1 LRKFTKIADIIK
13 KARKIVIL
21 THANSDPDAI
31 CSAFALKH
39 LQKKINPKTKII
51 IGAPEGT
58 NKISEKIIKRFR
70 LTVESKPS
78 LDDVDAIFT
87 VDTNNLKQLGK
98 ISNAIEKFEKSIIII
113 DHHYPHP
120 SMEKLSKLEI
130 CDKYSPS
137 TCEIIYELYNHFK
150 IKPTKKVAEILIIG
164 ILCETRHLRLATS
177 QTILIISNLI
187 KQGIEIEKLR
197 DILEIKMDQSERFA
211 RLRAAQRI
219 KISSL
224 AEWIIVSTNVGSHH
238 ASAARAL
245 AFLGADLAMVA
256 SSDKDRLKISFR
268 SKEDFSKKS
277 GIHLGRD
284 LAKPLGDYVNGTG
297 GGHSLAAGVTG
308 FGEVED
314 ALKKASEILK
324 ATISK
329 NTKQTNSA

>member
-1 LRKFTKIADIIK
+1 MRKFTKIANIIK

-31 CSAFALKH
+31 CSAFALKQ
-39 LQKKINPKTKII
+39 LLKKINPKTKII

-58 NKISEKIIKRFR
+58 NKISEKIMNRFR
-70 LTVESKPS
+70 LTVESNPT
-78 LDDVDAIFT
+78 LDDIDVIFT

-98 ISNAIEKFEKSIIII
+98 ISNAIENFEKSIIII

-120 SMEKLSKLEI
+120 SMEKLSKIEF

-137 TCEIIYELYNHFK
+137 TCEIIYELYNHYEL
-150 IKPTKKVAEILIIG
+150 KPTKKVATILIIG

-177 QTILIISNLI
+177 KTILTISNLI
-187 KQGIEIEKLR
+187 KQGIAIEKLR
-197 DILEIKMDQSERFA
+197 AILEIQMDQSERLA

-219 KISSL
+219 KISNI
-224 AEWIIVSTNVGSHH
+224 AGWIIVTTNVGSHH

-245 AFLGADLAMVA
+245 AFLGADLAIVG
-256 SSDKDRLKISFR
+256 SSDKDRLKISLR
-268 SKEDFSKKS
+268 SKEEFYQKS

-308 FGEVED
+308 SGEVEN
-314 ALKKASEILK
+314 ALNKALEMLN

-329 NTKQTNSA
+329 NKK

>member
-1 LRKFTKIADIIK
+1 LRKFTKIGIIIK

-31 CSAFALKH
+31 CSAFALKQ
-39 LQKKINPKTKII
+39 LLKKINPKTKII

-58 NKISEKIIKRFR
+58 NKISEKIMKRFR
-70 LTVESKPS
+70 LTVESNPT
-78 LDDVDAIFT
+78 LDDIDVIFT

-120 SMEKLSKLEI
+120 SMEKLSKIEF

-137 TCEIIYELYNHFK
+137 TCEIICELYNHYE
-150 IKPTKKVAEILIIG
+150 IKPTKKVATILIIG

-177 QTILIISNLI
+177 KTILTISNLL
-187 KQGIEIEKLR
+187 KQGIAIEKLR
-197 DILEIKMDQSERFA
+197 AILEIKMDQSERLA

-219 KISSL
+219 KITNIDG
-224 AEWIIVSTNVGSHH
+224 WIIVSTNVGSHH

-245 AFLGADLAMVA
+245 AFLGADLAIVG
-256 SSDKDRLKISFR
+256 SSDKDRLKISLR
-268 SKEDFSKKS
+268 SKEEFYQKS

-297 GGHSLAAGVTG
+297 GGHSLAAGITG
-308 FGEVED
+308 SGEVEN
-314 ALKKASEILK
+314 ALNKALEMLK

-329 NTKQTNSA
+329 NKK

>member
-1 LRKFTKIADIIK
+1 LRKFTKIAIIIK

-31 CSAFALKH
+31 CSAFALKQ
-39 LQKKINPKTKII
+39 LLKKINPKTKII

-58 NKISEKIIKRFR
+58 NKISEKIMNRFR
-70 LTVESKPS
+70 LTVESNPT
-78 LDDVDAIFT
+78 LDDIDVIFT

-98 ISNAIEKFEKSIIII
+98 ISNAIENFEKSIIII

-120 SMEKLSKLEI
+120 SMEKLSKIEF

-137 TCEIIYELYNHFK
+137 TCEIIYELYNHYE
-150 IKPTKKVAEILIIG
+150 IKPTKKVATILIIG

-177 QTILIISNLI
+177 KTILTISNLI
-187 KQGIEIEKLR
+187 KQGIAIEKLR
-197 DILEIKMDQSERFA
+197 AILEIKMDQSERLA

-219 KISSL
+219 KISSIDG
-224 AEWIIVSTNVGSHH
+224 WIIVSTNVGSHH

-245 AFLGADLAMVA
+245 AFLGADLAIVG
-256 SSDKDRLKISFR
+256 SSDKDRLKISLR
-268 SKEDFSKKS
+268 SKEEFYQKS

-297 GGHSLAAGVTG
+297 GGHSLAAGITG
-308 FGEVED
+308 SGEVEN
-314 ALKKASEILK
+314 ALNKALEMLN

-329 NTKQTNSA
+329 NKK

>member
-1 LRKFTKIADIIK
+1 LRKFTKIGIIIK

-31 CSAFALKH
+31 CSAFALKQ
-39 LQKKINPKTKII
+39 LLKKINPKTKIT

-58 NKISEKIIKRFR
+58 NKISEKIMKRFR
-70 LTVESKPS
+70 LTVESNPT
-78 LDDVDAIFT
+78 LDDIDVIFT

-120 SMEKLSKLEI
+120 SMEKLSKIEF

-137 TCEIIYELYNHFK
+137 TCEIICELYNHYE
-150 IKPTKKVAEILIIG
+150 IKPTKKVATILIIG

-177 QTILIISNLI
+177 KTILTISNLL
-187 KQGIEIEKLR
+187 KQGIAIEKLR
-197 DILEIKMDQSERFA
+197 AILEIKMDQSERLA

-219 KISSL
+219 KITNIDG
-224 AEWIIVSTNVGSHH
+224 WIIVSTNVGSHH

-245 AFLGADLAMVA
+245 AFLGADLAIVG
-256 SSDKDRLKISFR
+256 SSDKDRLKISLR
-268 SKEDFSKKS
+268 SKEEFYQKS

-297 GGHSLAAGVTG
+297 GGHSLAAGITG
-308 FGEVED
+308 SGEVEN
-314 ALKKASEILK
+314 ALNKALEMLK

-329 NTKQTNSA
+329 NKK

>member
-1 LRKFTKIADIIK
+1 LRKFTKIAIIIK
-13 KARKIVIL
+13 EARKIVIL

-31 CSAFALKH
+31 CSAFALKQ
-39 LQKKINPKTKII
+39 LLKKINPKTKII

-58 NKISEKIIKRFR
+58 NKISEKIMKRFR
-70 LTVESKPS
+70 LTVESNPT
-78 LDDVDAIFT
+78 LDDIDVIFT

-120 SMEKLSKLEI
+120 SMEKLSKIEF

-137 TCEIIYELYNHFK
+137 TCEIIYELYNHYE
-150 IKPTKKVAEILIIG
+150 IKPTKKAATILIIG

-177 QTILIISNLI
+177 KTILIISNLL
-187 KQGIEIEKLR
+187 KQGIAIEKLR
-197 DILEIKMDQSERFA
+197 AILEIKMDQSERLA

-219 KISSL
+219 KITNIDG
-224 AEWIIVSTNVGSHH
+224 WIIVSTNVGSHH

-245 AFLGADLAMVA
+245 AFLGADLAIVG
-256 SSDKDRLKISFR
+256 SSDKDRLKIGLR
-268 SKEDFSKKS
+268 SKEEFYQKS

-297 GGHSLAAGVTG
+297 GGHSLAAGITG
-308 FGEVED
+308 SGEVEN
-314 ALKKASEILK
+314 ALNKALEMLK

-329 NTKQTNSA
+329 NKK

>member
-1 LRKFTKIADIIK
+1 MRKFTKIGIIIK

-31 CSAFALKH
+31 CSAFALKQ
-39 LQKKINPKTKII
+39 LLKKINPKTKII

-58 NKISEKIIKRFR
+58 NKISEKIMKRFR
-70 LTVESKPS
+70 LTVESNPT
-78 LDDVDAIFT
+78 LDDIDVIFT

-120 SMEKLSKLEI
+120 SMEKLSKIEF

-137 TCEIIYELYNHFK
+137 TCEIICELYNHYE
-150 IKPTKKVAEILIIG
+150 IKPTKKVATILIIG

-177 QTILIISNLI
+177 KTILTISNLL
-187 KQGIEIEKLR
+187 KQGIAIEKLR
-197 DILEIKMDQSERFA
+197 AILEIKMDQSERLA

-219 KISSL
+219 KITNIDG
-224 AEWIIVSTNVGSHH
+224 WIIVSTNVGSHH

-245 AFLGADLAMVA
+245 AFLGADLAIVG
-256 SSDKDRLKISFR
+256 SSDKDRLKISLR
-268 SKEDFSKKS
+268 SKEEFYQKS

-297 GGHSLAAGVTG
+297 GGHSLAAGITG
-308 FGEVED
+308 SGEVEN
-314 ALKKASEILK
+314 ALNKALEMLK

-329 NTKQTNSA
+329 NKK

>member
-1 LRKFTKIADIIK
+1 MRKFTKIAIIIK

-31 CSAFALKH
+31 CSAFALKQ
-39 LQKKINPKTKII
+39 LLKKINPKTKII

-58 NKISEKIIKRFR
+58 NKISEKIMNRFR
-70 LTVESKPS
+70 LTVESNPT
-78 LDDVDAIFT
+78 LDDIDVIFT

-98 ISNAIEKFEKSIIII
+98 ISNAIENFEKSIIII

-120 SMEKLSKLEI
+120 SMEKLSKIEF

-137 TCEIIYELYNHFK
+137 TCEIIYELYNHYE
-150 IKPTKKVAEILIIG
+150 IKPTKKVATILIIG

-177 QTILIISNLI
+177 KTILTISNLI
-187 KQGIEIEKLR
+187 KQGIAIEKLR
-197 DILEIKMDQSERFA
+197 AILEIKMDQSERLA

-219 KISSL
+219 KISSIDG
-224 AEWIIVSTNVGSHH
+224 WIIVSTNVGSHH

-245 AFLGADLAMVA
+245 AFLGADLAIVG
-256 SSDKDRLKISFR
+256 SSDKDRLKISLR
-268 SKEDFSKKS
+268 SKEEFYQKS

-297 GGHSLAAGVTG
+297 GGHSLAAGITG
-308 FGEVED
+308 SGEVEN
-314 ALKKASEILK
+314 ALNKALEMLN

-329 NTKQTNSA
+329 NKK

>member
-1 LRKFTKIADIIK
+1 LRKFTKIAIIIK

-31 CSAFALKH
+31 CSAFALKQ
-39 LQKKINPKTKII
+39 LLKKINPKTKII

-58 NKISEKIIKRFR
+58 NKISEKILTKFG
-70 LTVESKPS
+70 LTVESNPT
-78 LDDVDAIFT
+78 LDDIDVIFT

-98 ISNAIEKFEKSIIII
+98 ISTAIEKFEKSIIII

-120 SMEKLSKLEI
+120 SMEKLSKIEF

-137 TCEIIYELYNHFK
+137 TCEIIYELYNHYE
-150 IKPTKKVAEILIIG
+150 IKPTKKVATILIIG
-164 ILCETRHLRLATS
+164 ILCETRHLRIATS
-177 QTILIISNLI
+177 KTILTISNLI
-187 KQGIEIEKLR
+187 KQGIAIEKLR
-197 DILEIKMDQSERFA
+197 AILEIKMDQSERLA

-219 KISSL
+219 KISNI
-224 AEWIIVSTNVGSHH
+224 AGWIIVTTNVGSHH

-245 AFLGADLAMVA
+245 AFLGADLAIVG
-256 SSDKDRLKISFR
+256 SSDKDRLKISLR
-268 SKEDFSKKS
+268 SKEEFYQKS

-297 GGHSLAAGVTG
+297 GGHSLAAGITG
-308 FGEVED
+308 SGEVED
-314 ALKKASEILK
+314 ALNRALEMLK

-329 NTKQTNSA
+329 NKK

>member
-1 LRKFTKIADIIK
+1 LHKFTKITNILK
-13 KARKIVIL
+13 KTRKIAIL

-31 CSAFALKH
+31 CSAFALTQ
-39 LQKKINPKTKII
+39 LLKKINPKTKII

-58 NKISEKIIKRFR
+58 NKISEKIIKKFR
-70 LTVESKPS
+70 LNIESEPS
-78 LDDVDAIFT
+78 LDDVDLIFT

-98 ISNAIEKFEKSIIII
+98 ISNKIEKSKKLIIII

-120 SMEKLSKLEI
+120 SMEKLSKLKF

-137 TCEIIYELYNHFK
+137 TCEIIYEFYNHLK
-150 IKPTKKVAEILIIG
+150 IKPTKKVAKILIIG

-177 QTILIISNLI
+177 KTIMIISDLIIH
-187 KQGIEIEKLR
+187 GIEIEKLR
-197 DILEIKMDQSERFA
+197 DILEIKMDQSERLA

-224 AEWIIVSTNVGSHH
+224 AGWIIVSTNVGSHH

-245 AFLGADLAMVA
+245 AFLGADLAIVG
-256 SSDKDRLKISFR
+256 SSDKDRLKISLR
-268 SKEDFSKKS
+268 SKEEFYQKS
-277 GIHLGRD
+277 RFHLGRD

-308 FGEVED
+308 FGNVDD

-324 ATISK
+324 TTISK
-329 NTKQTNSA
+329 NKK

>member
-1 LRKFTKIADIIK
+1 MRKFTKITDIIK
-13 KARKIVIL
+13 KARKIIIL

-31 CSAFALKH
+31 SSAFALKH
-39 LQKKINPKTKII
+39 LLKKINPKINTIV
-51 IGAPEGT
+51 GAPEGT
-58 NKISEKIIKRFR
+58 NKISEKIMNKFR
-70 LTVESKPS
+70 LTVESEPS
-78 LDDVDAIFT
+78 LDDVDVIFT

-98 ISNAIEKFEKSIIII
+98 MSNAVEKFEKSIIII

-120 SMEKLSKLEI
+120 SMEKLSKLEF

-177 QTILIISNLI
+177 QTIMTISNLI
-187 KQGIEIEKLR
+187 KQGIAIEKLR
-197 DILEIKMDQSERFA
+197 DIIEIEMDQSERLA
-211 RLRAAQRI
+211 RLRAAQRT
-219 KISSL
+219 KISTL
-224 AEWIIVSTNVGSHH
+224 AGWIIVSTNVGSHH

-245 AFLGADLAMVA
+245 AFLGADLAMVG
-256 SSDKDRLKISFR
+256 SSEKDRLKISLR
-268 SKEDFSKKS
+268 SKEEFYKKS

-297 GGHSLAAGVTG
+297 GGHSLAAGITG
-308 FGEVED
+308 FGEVEN
-314 ALKKASEILK
+314 ALNKASEILK

-329 NTKQTNSA
+329 NEK

>member
-1 LRKFTKIADIIK
+1 MRKFTKIGIIIK

-31 CSAFALKH
+31 CSAFALKQ
-39 LQKKINPKTKII
+39 LLKKINPKTKII

-58 NKISEKIIKRFR
+58 NKISEKIMKRFR
-70 LTVESKPS
+70 LTVESNPT
-78 LDDVDAIFT
+78 LDDIDVIFT
-87 VDTNNLKQLGK
+87 VDTNTLKQLGK

-120 SMEKLSKLEI
+120 SMEKLSKIEF

-137 TCEIIYELYNHFK
+137 TCEIICELYNHYE
-150 IKPTKKVAEILIIG
+150 IKPTKKVATILIIG

-177 QTILIISNLI
+177 KTILTISNLL
-187 KQGIEIEKLR
+187 KQGIAIEKLR
-197 DILEIKMDQSERFA
+197 AILEIKMDQSERLA

-219 KISSL
+219 KITNIDG
-224 AEWIIVSTNVGSHH
+224 WIIVSTNVGSHH

-245 AFLGADLAMVA
+245 AFLGADLAIVG
-256 SSDKDRLKISFR
+256 SSDKDRLKISLR
-268 SKEDFSKKS
+268 SKEEFYQKS

-297 GGHSLAAGVTG
+297 GGHSLAAGITG
-308 FGEVED
+308 SGEVEN
-314 ALKKASEILK
+314 ALNKALEMLK

-329 NTKQTNSA
+329 NKK

>member
-1 LRKFTKIADIIK
+1 MRKFTKIAIIIK

-31 CSAFALKH
+31 CSAFALKQ
-39 LQKKINPKTKII
+39 LLKKINPKTKII

-58 NKISEKIIKRFR
+58 NKISEKILTKFG
-70 LTVESKPS
+70 LTVESNPT
-78 LDDVDAIFT
+78 LDDIDVIFT

-98 ISNAIEKFEKSIIII
+98 ISTAIEKFEKSIIII

-120 SMEKLSKLEI
+120 SMEKLSKIEF

-137 TCEIIYELYNHFK
+137 TCEIIYELYNHYE
-150 IKPTKKVAEILIIG
+150 IKPTKKVATILIIG
-164 ILCETRHLRLATS
+164 ILCETRHLRIATS
-177 QTILIISNLI
+177 KTILTISNLI
-187 KQGIEIEKLR
+187 KQGIAIEKLR
-197 DILEIKMDQSERFA
+197 AILEIKMDQSERLA

-219 KISSL
+219 KISNI
-224 AEWIIVSTNVGSHH
+224 AGWIIVTTNVGSHH

-245 AFLGADLAMVA
+245 AFLGADLAIVG
-256 SSDKDRLKISFR
+256 SSDKDRLKISLR
-268 SKEDFSKKS
+268 SKEEFYQKS

-297 GGHSLAAGVTG
+297 GGHSLAAGITG
-308 FGEVED
+308 SGEVED
-314 ALKKASEILK
+314 ALNRALEMLK

-329 NTKQTNSA
+329 NKK

>member
-1 LRKFTKIADIIK
+1 MRKFTKIAIIIK

-31 CSAFALKH
+31 CSAFALKQ
-39 LQKKINPKTKII
+39 LLKKINPKTKII

-58 NKISEKIIKRFR
+58 NKISEKILTKFG
-70 LTVESKPS
+70 LTVESNPT
-78 LDDVDAIFT
+78 LDDIDVIFT

-120 SMEKLSKLEI
+120 SMEKLSKIEF

-137 TCEIIYELYNHFK
+137 TCEIIYELYNHYE
-150 IKPTKKVAEILIIG
+150 IKPTKKVATILIIG
-164 ILCETRHLRLATS
+164 ILCETRHLRIATS
-177 QTILIISNLI
+177 KTILTISNLI
-187 KQGIEIEKLR
+187 KQGIAIEKLR
-197 DILEIKMDQSERFA
+197 AILEIKMDQSERLA

-219 KISSL
+219 KISNI
-224 AEWIIVSTNVGSHH
+224 AGWIIVTTNVGSHH

-245 AFLGADLAMVA
+245 AFLGADLAIVG
-256 SSDKDRLKISFR
+256 SSDKDRLKISLR
-268 SKEDFSKKS
+268 SKEEFYQKS

-297 GGHSLAAGVTG
+297 GGHSLAAGITG
-308 FGEVED
+308 SGEVED
-314 ALKKASEILK
+314 ALNRALEMLK

-329 NTKQTNSA
+329 NKK

>member
-1 LRKFTKIADIIK
+1 MRKFTKIAIIIK

-31 CSAFALKH
+31 CSAFALKQ
-39 LQKKINPKTKII
+39 LLKKINPKTKII

-58 NKISEKIIKRFR
+58 NKISEKIMKRFR
-70 LTVESKPS
+70 LTVESNPT
-78 LDDVDAIFT
+78 LDDIDVIFT

-120 SMEKLSKLEI
+120 SMEQLSKIEF

-137 TCEIIYELYNHFK
+137 TCEIICELYNHYE
-150 IKPTKKVAEILIIG
+150 IKPTKKVATILIIG

-177 QTILIISNLI
+177 KTILTISNLL
-187 KQGIEIEKLR
+187 KQGIAIEKLR
-197 DILEIKMDQSERFA
+197 AILEIKMDQSERLA

-219 KISSL
+219 KITNIDG
-224 AEWIIVSTNVGSHH
+224 WIIVSTNVGSHH

-245 AFLGADLAMVA
+245 AFLGADLAIVG
-256 SSDKDRLKISFR
+256 SSDKDRLKISLR
-268 SKEDFSKKS
+268 SKEEFYQKS

-297 GGHSLAAGVTG
+297 GGHSLAAGITG
-308 FGEVED
+308 SGEVEN
-314 ALKKASEILK
+314 ALNKALEMLK

-329 NTKQTNSA
+329 NKK